1 MAQDCDLL
9 IHEVMLM
16 SFQKILEENL
26 IEAGMDREAKI
37 IYDIQDYH
45 TSTAEVAALAQR
57 ANVKKLV
64 LNHLAPSPDNVFIKN
79 MYLNELKG
87 FDGSIHLANDGD
99 KFIVK

>member
-16 SFQKILEENL
+16 SFKKILEENL